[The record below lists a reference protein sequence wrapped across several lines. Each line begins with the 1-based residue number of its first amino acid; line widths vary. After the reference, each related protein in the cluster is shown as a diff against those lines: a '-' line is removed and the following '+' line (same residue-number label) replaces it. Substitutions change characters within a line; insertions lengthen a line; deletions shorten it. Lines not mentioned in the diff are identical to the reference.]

1 MDKGEDA
8 RVLLSGFIYSVST
21 ATVVLQPLYGTTSV
35 SRHQCLIILS
45 LLCYKYSS
53 KYLLCKQ
60 LQAERTGVESWNL
73 LNCDF
78 NCRLTNP
85 LSDTAIG
92 QRVARPAAV
101 ITTPLS

>member
-1 MDKGEDA
+1 MHKGGDA
-8 RVLLSGFIYSVST
+8 RVLLSGGFSYSVST
-21 ATVVLQPLYGTTSV
+21 ATVVLQPLYGTTCG
-35 SRHQCLIILS
+35 SRHQRLIVLS
-45 LLCYKYSS
+45 LLCYKYRS
-53 KYLLCKQ
+53 KYLLCRR

-92 QRVARPAAV
+92 RHCCRYN
-101 ITTPLS
+101 ITELTDI